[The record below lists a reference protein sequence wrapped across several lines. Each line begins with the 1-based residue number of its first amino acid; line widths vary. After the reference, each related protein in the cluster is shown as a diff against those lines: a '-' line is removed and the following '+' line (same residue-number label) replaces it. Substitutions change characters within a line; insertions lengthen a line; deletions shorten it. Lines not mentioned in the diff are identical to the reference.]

1 MDIFGASLKPDF
13 SLQEGQ
19 ATTRGGIREF
29 PVLPF
34 CQYGNMAIWQYGNTG
49 VQDFLFRA
57 S

>member
-34 CQYGNMAIWQYGNTG
+34 WQYGNTG